1 MKPAS
6 TVQLRLRGLTRRQLS
21 TSLIAAA
28 PLFYIA
34 YLTIVR
40 HSPLVRLMP
49 AIDLICVA
57 AAALPWVSL
66 LLARATYR
74 AKCDDIAIHVR
85 NEALPYKTIRELRL
99 QKTPRRITLHLIRSE
114 DIQLQLVLA
123 DAFAGRL
130 EPLATLR
137 ERLAAHNLTFPDL

>member
-1 MKPAS
+1 MTSS
-6 TVQLRLRGLTRRQLS
+6 TVQLRLRGITRRHLL

-28 PLFYIA
+28 PLLYVAF
-34 YLTIVR
+34 LTVAH
-40 HSPLVRLMP
+40 HSPIARKIP
-49 AIDLICVA
+49 SIDIICVA
-57 AAALPWVSL
+57 AAALPWLSL
-66 LLARATYR
+66 LAARATYR

-99 QKTPRRITLHLIRSE
+99 QKTARRITLHLIRSE

-130 EPLATLR
+130 EPLQILR
-137 ERLAAHNLTFPDL
+137 DRLAAHNLTFPEI